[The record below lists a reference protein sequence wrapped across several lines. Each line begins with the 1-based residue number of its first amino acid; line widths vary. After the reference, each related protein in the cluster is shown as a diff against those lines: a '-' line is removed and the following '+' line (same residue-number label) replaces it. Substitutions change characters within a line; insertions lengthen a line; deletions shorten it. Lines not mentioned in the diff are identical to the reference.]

1 MIERECE
8 SGFHYIDPDT
18 YATEHTFAISARF
31 ATAAYQAA
39 KKSLET
45 REPWM
50 IMPRPGG
57 HHAGR
62 RGWAM
67 GAPTLG
73 FCIFNYVAMAA
84 QALLEEGL
92 KVLIIDFDAHHGNG
106 TQDIFWEEPRVVH
119 IDIHEED
126 IYPGTGRVTDIG
138 GENAR
143 GSKINIP
150 LSPYSGDPEY
160 IWVIENIAKPIIE
173 AFKPEAIVVSA
184 GFDAYQ
190 GDLLTRLKA
199 TEEIYEAIAEML
211 RSIWIEKKIRALVLN
226 LEGCYGEGLE
236 RGLTAYIETLLGLR
250 KRERRA
256 RAAPPPERVTI
267 ALTHIMEKY
276 LEGAHNDRR

>member
-1 MIERECE
+1 
-8 SGFHYIDPDT
+8 
-18 YATEHTFAISARF
+18 
-31 ATAAYQAA
+31 
-39 KKSLET
+39 
-45 REPWM
+45 
-50 IMPRPGG
+50 
-57 HHAGR
+57 
-62 RGWAM
+62 M

-73 FCIFNYVAMAA
+73 FSIFNYVAMAA

-126 IYPGTGRVTDIG
+126 IYPGTRRVTDIG

-150 LSPYSGDPEY
+150 LPPYSGNPEY
-160 IWVIENIAKPIIE
+160 IWVIENITKPIIE

-199 TEEIYEAIAEML
+199 TEETYEAIAEML
-211 RSIWIEKKIRALVLN
+211 RSIWIEKKIRALVIN

-256 RAAPPPERVTI
+256 RAAPPLERVTI
-267 ALTHIMEKY
+267 TLTHIMEKY